1 MFDEVDALTIDK
13 TAMDRTQRTREP
25 EQRKSET
32 FLNDHPKD
40 ALMFHGNVLF
50 LPLVLWC
57 SVFYCWIQV
66 ESRFFL
72 SLKR

>member
-1 MFDEVDALTIDK
+1 MFDEADALTIDK

-32 FLNDHPKD
+32 LLNDHPND

-57 SVFYCWIQV
+57 SVTLRYEISGQQKNFV
-66 ESRFFL
+66 P
-72 SLKR
+72 